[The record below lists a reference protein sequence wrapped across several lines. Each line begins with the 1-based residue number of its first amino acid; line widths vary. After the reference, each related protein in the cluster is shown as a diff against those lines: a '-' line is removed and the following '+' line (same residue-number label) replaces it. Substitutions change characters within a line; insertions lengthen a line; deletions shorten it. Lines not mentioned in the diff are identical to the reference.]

1 MSASGKDG
9 GTEAGKSRDDAE
21 SVLLEKG
28 INEREDGKGQE
39 EQDHAHMLAHAHFL
53 VDPAAAAV
61 EIISDSSDE
70 AAEAARDLWPQ
81 GEILISRRPCTVTTS
96 SLQKLT
102 FLQTEILCQVGVL
115 VFLLQKVS
123 LLQKVYLLQ
132 KVSFLQTEIMSSRCP
147 SIFTTESHKIMT
159 FQNLRQRQR
168 ANCGRKAKEEVDV
181 EGQPVQVQRM
191 STRRW

>member
-1 MSASGKDG
+1 MKASGKDG
-9 GTEAGKSRDDAE
+9 GSEGGKSRDDAE
-21 SVLLEKG
+21 SVLLEKI
-28 INEREDGKGQE
+28 INEKEEGKDQK
-39 EQDHAHMLAHAHFL
+39 EQDHAHMLAPAHL
-53 VDPAAAAV
+53 PVDPAAAAV
-61 EIISDSSDE
+61 EIIPDSSDE

-147 SIFTTESHKIMT
+147 SIFTTESHKILT

-168 ANCGRKAKEEVDV
+168 ATCGHKGQGEVGGREEEGEV
-181 EGQPVQVQRM
+181 EGQPV
-191 STRRW
+191 